1 MEREIRRFLK
11 NTEVVGHELIYLK
24 ETDSTNNDV
33 KRLAK
38 AGGMDGTVVIAGCQ
52 TAGRGRQGRS
62 FQSPQ
67 GKGLYLSLLL
77 RPRLPAERLIPVTAL
92 AGVAVCRAVQRV
104 CGAQLGLK
112 WPNDPILGGKKI
124 CGILTELTAGLDVV
138 LGFGINVAQTSVD
151 FSPAVAEVATSLQ
164 MELGR
169 AVSKAELAAA
179 LIEELDQM
187 YAALRAGDLAGDLA
201 FYRKVCVNLGR
212 TVRLLSDGVW
222 ETADAVDIDEEFGLV
237 VRDARGRM
245 RTVRSGEVSVRG
257 LYGYVE

>member
-92 AGVAVCRAVQRV
+92 AGVAVCRAVKRV
-104 CGAQLGLK
+104 CGAA
-112 WPNDPILGGKKI
+112 
-124 CGILTELTAGLDVV
+124 AG
-138 LGFGINVAQTSVD
+138 
-151 FSPAVAEVATSLQ
+151 PEMAE
-164 MELGR
+164 
-169 AVSKAELAAA
+169 
-179 LIEELDQM
+179 
-187 YAALRAGDLAGDLA
+187 
-201 FYRKVCVNLGR
+201 
-212 TVRLLSDGVW
+212 
-222 ETADAVDIDEEFGLV
+222 
-237 VRDARGRM
+237 
-245 RTVRSGEVSVRG
+245 
-257 LYGYVE
+257 

>member
-77 RPRLPAERLIPVTAL
+77 RPPASGGASDPGDS
-92 AGVAVCRAVQRV
+92 AG
-104 CGAQLGLK
+104 G
-112 WPNDPILGGKKI
+112 
-124 CGILTELTAGLDVV
+124 
-138 LGFGINVAQTSVD
+138 
-151 FSPAVAEVATSLQ
+151 
-164 MELGR
+164 
-169 AVSKAELAAA
+169 
-179 LIEELDQM
+179 
-187 YAALRAGDLAGDLA
+187 
-201 FYRKVCVNLGR
+201 
-212 TVRLLSDGVW
+212 
-222 ETADAVDIDEEFGLV
+222 
-237 VRDARGRM
+237 
-245 RTVRSGEVSVRG
+245 RSGMPCGKTRLWSAAGPEMA
-257 LYGYVE
+257 E

>member
-38 AGGMDGTVVIAGCQ
+38 AGGIAGCQ

-92 AGVAVCRAVQRV
+92 AGVAVCRAVKRV

-112 WPNDPILGGKKI
+112 WPNDPVLGGKKI

-138 LGFGINVAQTSVD
+138 LGIGINVAQTSVD

-169 AVSKAELAAA
+169 AVSRAELAAA